1 MQGFCMN
8 NDPVIYAGK
17 KRLGAMTLPAFL
29 LFLDTSSVCLLKK
42 IQESLGMPGKM
53 NLITE
58 FSVFSAC
65 DATVF

>member
-1 MQGFCMN
+1 ML
-8 NDPVIYAGK
+8 AK
-17 KRLGAMTLPAFL
+17 HLGAMTLPAFL

-42 IQESLGMPGKM
+42 IQESLGMPGKI

-58 FSVFSAC
+58 FSVFSAS